1 MTTNP
6 LNDYFRKPEVSVR
19 LPAGTWYHNGEVDF
33 NMSGEVDVYSML
45 PADEIML
52 TNPDALVTGTAISEI
67 LKSCVPAVKRPEDL
81 YYPDVNALLL
91 AIQKATYGSK
101 LTQGAICP
109 KCAEKR
115 QEIVFK
121 RIVELCD
128 ERKLLLDKLTQEQ
141 ANDIRNQA
149 IEDTKD
155 KIGVLERDNKLRLR
169 PIEGQFAYDDLV
181 AMTTY
186 LPKEKT
192 VQIKDLTIYCAP
204 YRCSD
209 RVNFANMNIRQT
221 KIKEMYEQIRSKGS
235 DEIDRDYVDTVSNTL
250 EQYKLVNRQVI
261 ELVAG
266 GVLKIVLPTGEEVE
280 DRGFITEFLQN
291 TSVTDLNAVRST
303 IEELTYTG
311 VPSKLGF
318 DCPCCG
324 EHWEETFNGFNPAD
338 FFGISS

>member
-19 LPAGTWYHNGEVDF
+19 LPAGTWYHNGEVEF
-33 NMSGEVDVYSML
+33 NMSGEVDVFSML

-81 YYPDVNALLL
+81 FYPDVNALLL
-91 AIQKATYGSK
+91 AIQKATYGTK
-101 LTQGAICP
+101 ITQGGICP
-109 KCAEKR
+109 KCAQKR

-128 ERKLLLDKLTQEQ
+128 ERKLLLDNLTQEQ
-141 ANDIRNQA
+141 ANEIRNQA
-149 IEDTKD
+149 VEDTKD
-155 KIGVLERDNKLRLR
+155 EIGGLEREGKLRLR
-169 PIEGQFAYDDLV
+169 PIEATFLYDELV
-181 AMTTY
+181 GMTTY
-186 LPKEKT
+186 LPTEKV
-192 VQIKDLTIYCAP
+192 VQIRDLKVYCAP

-209 RVNFANMNIRQT
+209 RVNFANMNIRQN
-221 KIKEMYEQIRSKGS
+221 KIKEMYEQIRAKGS
-235 DEIDRDYVDTVSNTL
+235 DEIDHDYVETVSQTL

-266 GVLKIVLPTGEEVE
+266 GVLKIVLPTGEEVS
-280 DRGFITEFLQN
+280 DRKYITEFMQN
-291 TSVTDLNAVRST
+291 TSVTDLNAIRNAV
-303 IEELTYTG
+303 EELTCTG
-311 VPSKLGF
+311 VPSKLDF
-318 DCPCCG
+318 ECPACG
-324 EHWEETFNGFNPAD
+324 NQWKETFNGFNPSD